1 MNQVTSPAL
10 AFAIKS
16 LRPFW
21 LVWPARTN
29 RSASQ
34 ILACSSAALGSAS
47 MILAASKVSN
57 RAHGNPVM
65 EGATA
70 ASTCIAEER
79 LRCRVAWA
87 TLRAFYAC
95 TEPAMISCHSSG
107 RRCRRSNASAMRARA
122 DPSLVSMLVPSS
134 ATQNSST
141 SGVPSLPSRRPCSE
155 PGSVFSAG
163 AWLSGVMKVRPV
175 RRKFEELALLM
186 PDQAVRGRGQR

>member
-1 MNQVTSPAL
+1 M
-10 AFAIKS
+10 IKP
-16 LRPFW
+16 RP
-21 LVWPARTN
+21 VD
-29 RSASQ
+29 ASGS
-34 ILACSSAALGSAS
+34 CSERCAADG
-47 MILAASKVSN
+47 
-57 RAHGNPVM
+57 
-65 EGATA
+65 
-70 ASTCIAEER
+70 

-175 RRKFEELALLM
+175 RRKFEELALLL